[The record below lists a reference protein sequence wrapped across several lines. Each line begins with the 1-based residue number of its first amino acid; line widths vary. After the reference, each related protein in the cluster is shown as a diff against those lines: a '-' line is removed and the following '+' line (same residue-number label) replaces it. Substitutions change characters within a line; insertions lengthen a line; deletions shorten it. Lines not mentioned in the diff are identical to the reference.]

1 MAMRDAAGTGAGG
14 GPEATLHAWVSGR
27 VQGVGFRFFVV
38 REARRLGVVGD
49 VRNLWDGR
57 VEVRAQGARGAL
69 ESLLERLREGPRLGR
84 VEDVEAA
91 WDETMEPALEFTIR

>member
-1 MAMRDAAGTGAGG
+1 MAKREAAATGTGGA
-14 GPEATLHAWVSGR
+14 PEATLHAWVSGR

-38 REARRLGVVGD
+38 GEARGLGLAGD

-57 VEVRAQGARGAL
+57 VEVRAQGARGTL
-69 ESLLERLREGPRLGR
+69 EVLLERLREGPRLGR

-91 WDETMEPALEFTIR
+91 WDETMEPVLEFTIR